1 MVLIRDSEIFACIA
15 QESSRQNSH
24 IELIASENFAS
35 KDVLLAQGSVLTN
48 KYAEGYPGKRYY
60 GGCEFVDQ
68 VEEIAIQRLKKLFDV
83 KHANVQPHSGS
94 QANQAALL
102 ALLNPGDTI
111 LSMSLNDGGHLSHGH
126 KVSLAG
132 KWFKVVSYGVNPQDY
147 TLDYESVLKLAE
159 QHLPKLIIAGCSAYS
174 RNIDFALFKE
184 ISKKVGAYLLA
195 DVAHIAGLIVAGY
208 HQSPV
213 PYADV
218 ITSTT
223 HKTLRGPRGGIIL
236 TNSDEIAKQVNSAV
250 FPGIQGGPLM
260 HVIAAKAVAFLE
272 ALQPSFKEY
281 IAQVLENA
289 KTLSNELQN
298 RGYELLTGG
307 TDTHLLMIKLK
318 RLNGLEACNLLESV
332 GITCNKN
339 NVPFDSRPASI
350 GSGIRLGSPACTTRG
365 MKEREF
371 TKIAHLISDVLDAG
385 INPSTEFLVSIKT
398 RVADLC
404 NQFPLHY

>member
-1 MVLIRDSEIFACIA
+1 M
-15 QESSRQNSH
+15 
-24 IELIASENFAS
+24 
-35 KDVLLAQGSVLTN
+35 
-48 KYAEGYPGKRYY
+48 
-60 GGCEFVDQ
+60 
-68 VEEIAIQRLKKLFDV
+68 
-83 KHANVQPHSGS
+83 
-94 QANQAALL
+94 
-102 ALLNPGDTI
+102 
-111 LSMSLNDGGHLSHGH
+111 
-126 KVSLAG
+126 
-132 KWFKVVSYGVNPQDY
+132 
-147 TLDYESVLKLAE
+147 
-159 QHLPKLIIAGCSAYS
+159 
-174 RNIDFALFKE
+174 
-184 ISKKVGAYLLA
+184 
-195 DVAHIAGLIVAGY
+195 
-208 HQSPV
+208 
-213 PYADV
+213 

-236 TNSDEIAKQVNSAV
+236 TNCDEIAKQINSAV

-260 HVIAAKAVAFLE
+260 HVVAAKAVAFLE
-272 ALQPSFKEY
+272 ALQPSFREY

-298 RGYELLTGG
+298 RGYEVLTGG

-339 NVPFDSRPASI
+339 NVPFDLRPVSI

-385 INPSTEFLVSIKT
+385 INPSTEFLESIKIS
-398 RVADLC
+398 VADLC